1 MKEFNPDDPKSYT
14 ARTGW
19 AMNVR
24 RRVYDTLN
32 VLYAADMLLCTKD
45 DKFVLN
51 PKHSSYFQIIENS
64 NDLDAN

>member
-1 MKEFNPDDPKSYT
+1 MKDFNPEDPKSYT

-32 VLYAADMLLCTKD
+32 VLYASDMLLCTKN

-51 PKHSSYFQIIENS
+51 QKYRFYFDPTVN
-64 NDLDAN
+64 